1 MATDMG
7 HADFTV
13 DDAVHVEDEMPPAP
27 RSMREE
33 LRNPSKKRSARAS
46 SDAHVH
52 SDANNHAGDGM
63 TRLEERLALLEK
75 SVANIADI
83 VERHEISLR
92 EREDALAS
100 VGQSV
105 ISLCKRIDDSEKQR
119 DEEAAELRAAL
130 AEASQRLNALEADR
144 AAGRTHVAA
153 AAPGAIDQP
162 LKRGHDASPPMARD
176 LPPAA
181 ESSDSEDKPAQ
192 IASYLS
198 VARSAANADTGAK
211 DKTFASQTPR
221 RANRA
226 QYVIFGCAAPLMVV
240 AAATIALNRNPVTAE
255 PVPAPTKFMP
265 VVQKQDVAE
274 LPVPAPAPALPPPP
288 PQVIIAPPVDPTPE
302 QLAVSESLDMLQGKA
317 TAGDPAAER
326 EVGLAYLTGSSVDVN
341 EEEAARWLLRASY
354 RGEPTAEYWLGTL
367 YARGRGVPADMLQ
380 ANHWYSASAKLGN
393 RNAMHR
399 LAVANFAG
407 LGTESNPE
415 QAAQWFTK
423 AAQLG
428 LPDSQFDLAVMYER
442 GAGVEQNLV
451 DAYKW
456 YSAAAA
462 QGDKEAASR
471 VAVLAKELKPAEL
484 ATAMQAAAAF
494 KADLT
499 DENGVAMNPAP

>member
-7 HADFTV
+7 NADFTV
-13 DDAVHVEDEMPPAP
+13 DDAVHAEAETEAPQAP

-33 LRNPSKKRSARAS
+33 LKNPSRKRSVRADAYAHGSNDADPHSPS
-46 SDAHVH
+46 SDA
-52 SDANNHAGDGM
+52 M
-63 TRLEERLALLEK
+63 TRLEQRLAILEK
-75 SVANIADI
+75 SVANIADV
-83 VERHEISLR
+83 VERHEVSLR
-92 EREDALAS
+92 EREDAMAS

-105 ISLCKRIDDSEKQR
+105 IALCKRIDDSEKQR

-130 AEASQRLNALEADR
+130 AEASRRLNALEADR
-144 AAGRTHVAA
+144 ANHAHAAVAPA
-153 AAPGAIDQP
+153 YMDQAPKWGSEAM
-162 LKRGHDASPPMARD
+162 PPMAGD
-176 LPPAA
+176 VHSASETPAND
-181 ESSDSEDKPAQ
+181 ETPTQ
-192 IASYLS
+192 IQNYLS
-198 VARSAANADTGAK
+198 VARSAANAESGSK
-211 DKTFASQTPR
+211 DKKFATQR
-221 RANRA
+221 RGNRA

-255 PVPAPTKFMP
+255 PVPVPAAFVP
-265 VVQKQDVAE
+265 VEKPQVAQ
-274 LPVPAPAPALPPPP
+274 LPAPAPVLALPPPP
-288 PQVIIAPPVDPTPE
+288 HVIIAPPAEPTAE
-302 QLAVSESLDMLQGKA
+302 QLASSESLDALQAKA

-326 EVGLAYLTGSSVDVN
+326 ALGLTYLAGNSVEVS

-367 YARGRGVPADMLQ
+367 YAAGHGVPADMIQ

-407 LGTESNPE
+407 LGMENNPE
-415 QAAQWFTK
+415 QAARWFAQ

-428 LPDSQFDLAVMYER
+428 LSDSQFDLAVMYER
-442 GAGVEQNLV
+442 GTGVAQNLV

-462 QGDKEAASR
+462 QGDKEAADR
-471 VAVLAKELKPAEL
+471 VTVLAKELKPAEL
-484 ATAMQAAAAF
+484 DLAMQAAAAF

-499 DENGVAMNPAP
+499 DENGIAANLTAP